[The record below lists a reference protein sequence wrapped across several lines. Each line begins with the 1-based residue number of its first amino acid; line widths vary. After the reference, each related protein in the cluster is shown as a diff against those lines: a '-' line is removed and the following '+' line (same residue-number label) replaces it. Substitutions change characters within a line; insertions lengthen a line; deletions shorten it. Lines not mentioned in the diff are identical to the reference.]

1 MIKASQL
8 LIDIN
13 NYIANLNFKRQP
25 EELYAPIEYTLSLGG
40 KRIRPLFLLLAY
52 NLYKE
57 DVQTAFSA
65 AAGIEM
71 FHNYTLL
78 HDDLMD
84 RSEIRRGKSTVYKV
98 WGDNSAILSGD
109 AMTALAFTYMTNVP
123 ADSLK
128 DVLTTFNATSLEIC
142 EGQQYDMDFEKRT
155 DVTESDYLEMIR
167 LKTSV
172 LLAASFKI
180 GAIIAGASQSDAEL
194 LYQFGEKIGIAFQLQ
209 DDVLDVYGNPKT
221 FGKKNGGDILCNK
234 KTFMLIKAFE
244 LASSSQ
250 KANLQRWISASC
262 YDAYEKIAAVTD
274 LYNQM
279 KIRQVCEQKIQEYY
293 LSAIKCLDEVQVDAD
308 KKQEIKIVIKQL
320 MNRNA

>member
-1 MIKASQL
+1 M
-8 LIDIN
+8 
-13 NYIANLNFKRQP
+13 
-25 EELYAPIEYTLSLGG
+25 GG
-40 KRIRPLFLLLAY
+40 KLIRPLFLLLAY

-250 KANLQRWISASC
+250 KATLQRWISASC

-274 LYNQM
+274 FY
-279 KIRQVCEQKIQEYY
+279 IQ
-293 LSAIKCLDEVQVDAD
+293 L
-308 KKQEIKIVIKQL
+308 
-320 MNRNA
+320 